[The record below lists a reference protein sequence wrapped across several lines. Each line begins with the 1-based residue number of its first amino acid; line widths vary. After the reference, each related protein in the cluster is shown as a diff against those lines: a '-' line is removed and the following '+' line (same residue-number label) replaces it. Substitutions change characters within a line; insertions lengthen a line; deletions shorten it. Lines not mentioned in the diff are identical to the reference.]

1 MLNPIWVVTM
11 ARTLEFRFAGQAF
24 KCEIDKVDRS
34 ALYGSTEVE
43 TRDAQGRRCE
53 TATLA
58 ADGRTII
65 PSGGTAIGHFNVE
78 GRWLERGDLMAVDI
92 SGHRVNPVA
101 SSFDSPIE
109 LETKTTPERF
119 LDHSIRLVY
128 ALDVVEGAVPAGL
141 ASMLDGGGVYKLDFS
156 YRGGSSADPA
166 FMLKGAD
173 GALWLLVGDENDVN
187 FVGFTEVAG
196 LMDSTE
202 ADAPGDDI
210 DFEMN

>member
-1 MLNPIWVVTM
+1 M
-11 ARTLEFRFAGQAF
+11 ARTLEFRFAGQSF
-24 KCEIDKVDRS
+24 KCAIDKVDRS
-34 ALYGSTEVE
+34 ALYGSTDVE

-78 GRWLERGDLMAVDI
+78 GRWLERGDLMAVDAR
-92 SGHRVNPVA
+92 GHGINPVA
-101 SSFDSPIE
+101 SSFDGAID

-119 LDHSIRLVY
+119 LDHSIRLAY
-128 ALDVVEGAVPAGL
+128 ALDVVEGAVPQGL
-141 ASMLDGGGVYKLDFS
+141 ATTLDGGGVYKLDFS
-156 YRGGSSADPA
+156 YRGGSTADPA

-173 GALWLLVGDENDVN
+173 GALWLLVGDENNVD

-196 LMDSTE
+196 LMDNAE
-202 ADAPGDDI
+202 AEAPGDDI